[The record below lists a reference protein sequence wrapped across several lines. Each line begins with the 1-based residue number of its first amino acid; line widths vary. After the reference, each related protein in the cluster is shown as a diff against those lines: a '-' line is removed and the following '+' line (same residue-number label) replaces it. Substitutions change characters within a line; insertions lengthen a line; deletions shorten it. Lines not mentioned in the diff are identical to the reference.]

1 MNTEHAELTTL
12 PGWRIERHATVGST
26 NDLAKA
32 KARAGDPGRL
42 AIVADEQTSGRGRMG
57 RSWVAPPRSSLLVS
71 LIVRPGAAGGRTAL
85 RDSKRAD
92 PDMPATQIQL
102 EAMLRAEHAYLLTM
116 LAAVALCEAIEAVV
130 PIQAALKWPNDLM
143 LPGIDGRLRKAAGI
157 LAEVDIHSG
166 LVAWVVLGFG
176 VNITWHPS
184 GVIDGR
190 DLDQHATSLYAAAGI
205 DTTMDV
211 AMEAAPERA
220 ALLHALLERVS
231 AWDATISER
240 GATELY
246 TTWRG
251 RLATIGQHVALQL
264 PDRVVEGLAE
274 DVEPNGAL
282 RVRDRAG
289 QLQIVTT
296 GEVRA

>member
-12 PGWRIERHATVGST
+12 SGWRIERHATVGST

-32 KARAGDPGRL
+32 RARAGDLGRL

-71 LIVRPGAAGGRTAL
+71 LLVRPGAAGGRAAL
-85 RDSKRAD
+85 RDSERID
-92 PDMPATQIQL
+92 PSTPATHIQL
-102 EAMLRAEHAYLLTM
+102 EPMLSGEHAYVMTM

-130 PIQAALKWPNDLM
+130 PIQAVLKWPNDLM
-143 LPGIDGRLRKAAGI
+143 LSGSDGRLRKAAGI
-157 LAEVDIHSG
+157 LAEVDIRSG

-176 VNITWHPS
+176 VNLTWHPS

-190 DLDQHATSLYAAAGI
+190 DLAQHATSLYAAAGL
-205 DTTMDV
+205 DRMDI
-211 AMEAAPERA
+211 AMDGAAERTA
-220 ALLHALLERVS
+220 ILHALLKRVS
-231 AWDATISER
+231 AWDATLGDS
-240 GATELY
+240 GATELSSI
-246 TTWRG
+246 WRS
-251 RLATIGQHVALQL
+251 RLSTIGQQVAIQL

-274 DVEPNGAL
+274 DVEPSGAL